1 MRVRINNHIGR
12 CATEIGELSQS
23 DMREMAEM
31 LRKGAKMLSL
41 TCPECASPLF
51 QLKTGEVYCLS
62 CKREVRIVKDGED
75 AGKAALDA
83 SLEKTLQAKLQL
95 IHQRLY
101 AETDP
106 IKIKELADTIA
117 ILLNVLKQLKVEEKP
132 RTK

>member
-1 MRVRINNHIGR
+1 
-12 CATEIGELSQS
+12 
-23 DMREMAEM
+23 
-31 LRKGAKMLSL
+31 MLSL

-62 CKREVRIVKDGED
+62 CKREVRILKDGED

-106 IKIKELADTIA
+106 IKIKELAETITI
-117 ILLNVLKQLKVEEKP
+117 ILNALKQLKVEEKP
-132 RTK
+132 RIK